1 MNTKLTL
8 SLEKTVIEK
17 AKKYAKIKHRSLSEM
32 VKEYLKEITKANKTG
47 VFKEDLPPITKELS
61 GILKNKPV
69 LDYKK
74 DITEYLENKYK

>member
-32 VKEYLKEITKANKTG
+32 VEEYLKEITKANKTG